1 MKFTLNRDLVHAS
14 RLGHSVEFKKGEPTY
29 VPPTLYAEILALG
42 GEPEEKIPSAPVA
55 NPNEPTDPEARYK
68 ALVAAFEAVTLRN
81 VREDFGASGVPHL
94 QPLSQIMGWTVDAKE
109 RDIAWARMRAGSD
122 E

>member
-14 RLGHSVEFKKGEPTY
+14 RLGHAVEFKKGEPTF
-29 VPPTLYAEILALG
+29 VPLALHTEVMALG
-42 GEPEEKIPSAPVA
+42 AEPDEEIAETPVA
-55 NPNEPTDPEARYK
+55 NPNEPTDPEARYA
-68 ALVAAFEAVTLRN
+68 ALVAAFEAITLRN
-81 VREDFGASGVPHL
+81 VREDFGGSGVPHL
-94 QPLSQIMGWTVDAKE
+94 QPLSQILGWTVDAKE

>member
-14 RLGHSVEFKKGEPTY
+14 RLGHSIEFKKGEATF
-29 VPPTLYAEILALG
+29 VPPALYAEVLALG
-42 GEPEEKIPSAPVA
+42 AESDDALPEAPVA
-55 NPNEPTDPEARYK
+55 NPNEPTDPEARYA
-68 ALVAAFEAVTLRN
+68 ALVAAFEAITLRN
-81 VREDFGASGVPHL
+81 VREDFAGSGTPHL
-94 QPLSQIMGWTVDAKE
+94 QPLSQILGWTVDAKE